1 MKSSKVVRLIESV
14 LLNSRY
20 FFAIFSYLPYVYII
34 RKSDK
39 INGFLK
45 GQEIDT
51 KCLRMKN
58 EAEFNGIV
66 VKSLNQSGW
75 AYKVPDQVSLTT
87 GFGAPKPFDIVGIYK
102 DINGVGRPVYIESK
116 FLHRVE
122 SFNFSRLEDHQ
133 IEALSKC
140 QNLLGENALV
150 LLLICVD
157 FGRAE
162 KRVYFYKDMKEL
174 QQRKNEKKSIL
185 KKEFES
191 SQNFTIIKKG
201 LINFEDILNG

>member
-1 MKSSKVVRLIESV
+1 
-14 LLNSRY
+14 
-20 FFAIFSYLPYVYII
+20 
-34 RKSDK
+34 
-39 INGFLK
+39 
-45 GQEIDT
+45 
-51 KCLRMKN
+51 MKN

-75 AYKVPDQVSLTT
+75 AYKVPDQVSLIT

-102 DINGVGRPVYIESK
+102 DKKGEGRPVYIESK
-116 FLHRVE
+116 FLPRVE

-140 QNLLGENALV
+140 QNLLGDKALV

-162 KRVYFYKDMKEL
+162 KRVYFYKDMKEIGD
-174 QQRKNEKKSIL
+174 RKRNKKNIL

-191 SQNFTIIKKG
+191 TNNYTTIKKG